1 MADVVEQDDRGGL
14 SRRQLI
20 KASAV
25 AGAAAWTAPMIIDS
39 LSSPAAAGSQCV
51 SYYAVNSGPC
61 SIATQITQYGASTS
75 PSSGQLPKS
84 PVTVGSYIRLDV
96 SDDCTKWI
104 FLRVHYGNGG
114 SCGSGDQPNH
124 CEDITATCVTEPP
137 TSGCGCISANG
148 KSVYFQSNASSG
160 YNYIWCC

>member
-96 SDDCTKWI
+96 SDDSPSGSSSACTTATAAHAD
-104 FLRVHYGNGG
+104 RAT
-114 SCGSGDQPNH
+114 SP
-124 CEDITATCVTEPP
+124 ITARTSPP
-137 TSGCGCISANG
+137 LA
-148 KSVYFQSNASSG
+148 
-160 YNYIWCC
+160 